1 MAISVDYVVRETA
14 GNLRRNL
21 LMTTAAILTV
31 AVSLSLVGGALL
43 LKQGVN
49 RATLQWRGGV
59 ELNIFLNPD
68 VATPQQDAIQTELNG
83 MPEVRKVTFVNQDEA
98 YEEFKQMF
106 ANSPDMV
113 ESVSAKDLPPSFR
126 VVPRQPELVD
136 TVGERFTKREGVKE
150 VVYAKETVETLIRFT
165 TFLRNVIFVIAG
177 VLLLSAALLILNTI
191 RMAIFARRRE
201 VAVMKLVGATNWFIR
216 VPFMLEGMVQGLAGA
231 AASFFVLV
239 VSRGFIAN
247 ALERNE
253 LMEQF
258 LVSSADVMGT
268 GFFILVMGAL
278 VGGAGSALAVSRFL
292 DV

>member
-68 VATPQQDAIQTELNG
+68 VATPQRDAIQTELNG

-113 ESVSAKDLPPSFR
+113 ESVSAQDLPPSFR

-231 AASFFVLV
+231 AASFLVLV
-239 VSRGFIAN
+239 ISRGFIAK
-247 ALERNE
+247 ALETNE

-258 LVSSADVMGT
+258 LVSRADVMGT
-268 GFFILVMGAL
+268 GVFILMMGAL